1 MLQATA
7 RQLMAGTAY
16 VRGLECSRRG
26 DISVK
31 GKGIMTTFYVNLTQD
46 LDVVECG
53 DTCEDTRGHV
63 EVLEGGYT
71 RGHVPLTQDLD
82 VVEGGIMSEDTLGH
96 VDVVEGADTD
106 TLAVQAAETGAS
118 RIDVKKDSGFGSQ
131 GHLEVDKI
139 KVDVV
144 TVRHIYSAWHTPGCW
159 GAPGW

>member
-1 MLQATA
+1 
-7 RQLMAGTAY
+7 MAGTAY

-53 DTCEDTRGHV
+53 DTR
-63 EVLEGGYT
+63 
-71 RGHVPLTQDLD
+71 
-82 VVEGGIMSEDTLGH
+82 EDTLGH
-96 VDVVEGADTD
+96 VEVVEGLDTD

-139 KVDVV
+139 KVD
-144 TVRHIYSAWHTPGCW
+144 IWSL
-159 GAPGW
+159 